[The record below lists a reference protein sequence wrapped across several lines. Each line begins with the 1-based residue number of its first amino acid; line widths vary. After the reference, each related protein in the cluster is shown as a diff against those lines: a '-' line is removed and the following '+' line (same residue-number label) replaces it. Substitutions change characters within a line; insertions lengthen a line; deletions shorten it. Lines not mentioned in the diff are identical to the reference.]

1 MQPIEAA
8 EPSPRR
14 AKWRS
19 LPRWRNWLAW
29 YFAPAAVIL
38 ALVVIWEIAVVALRV
53 PRVILPAPTAVLAQ
67 LTQNPGFLLTQA
79 GNTALE
85 TLLGFLLSLLIG
97 VPLAVAIVYSRF
109 LENTLYTMLV
119 VLNSVPKVAV
129 APLFIIWM
137 GTGLAPKVAIAL
149 MIALFPI
156 VIDTVVGLRS
166 VPPEML
172 DLARSMGGR
181 PTKVFWK
188 IRLPAALPNIFAGAK
203 VAISLAIVGA
213 IVGEFVGADRG
224 LGYVIM
230 TAQGTFN
237 TARIFAAITILGI
250 MGIVMFYAVEFTE
263 RRLLP
268 WHVSRRGQAVT
279 PTP

>member
-1 MQPIEAA
+1 MQPTEAVETA
-8 EPSPRR
+8 PRR

-19 LPRWRNWLAW
+19 SARWRNWLAW
-29 YFAPAAVIL
+29 YVAPAAVIL
-38 ALVVIWEIAVVALRV
+38 ALLVLWEIAVVVLRV

-67 LTQNPGFLLTQA
+67 LTQNPSFLLMQA

-109 LENTLYTMLV
+109 LENTLYTVLV

-181 PTKVFWK
+181 PQKIFWK

-230 TAQGTFN
+230 TAQGNFN
-237 TARIFAAITILGI
+237 TARIFAAVTVLAV
-250 MGIVMFYAVEFTE
+250 MGIVMFYAVDFAEH
-263 RRLLP
+263 RLLP